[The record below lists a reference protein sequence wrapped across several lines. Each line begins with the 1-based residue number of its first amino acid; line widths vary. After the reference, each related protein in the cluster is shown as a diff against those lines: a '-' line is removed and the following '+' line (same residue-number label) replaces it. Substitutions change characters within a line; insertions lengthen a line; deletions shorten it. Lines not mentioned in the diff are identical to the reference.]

1 MDTKRGNRETQF
13 MEERKAANIICRVI
27 DCLLFNNTHNFFF
40 NEIQIKIFLS
50 IKRKLNVP
58 DEGLMILQ
66 IMS

>member
-1 MDTKRGNRETQF
+1 
-13 MEERKAANIICRVI
+13 MEERKSANIIGRVI
-27 DCLLFNNTHNFFF
+27 DCLLFNNTHKNVF

-50 IKRKLNVP
+50 IKRKLDVP